1 MKNKIPM
8 TIKGEKKLRKELN
21 KLKNIIRPKII
32 SSISEARAHGDLKEN
47 AEYHAA
53 KEEQGF
59 CERKIQEIEYQ
70 LSNANVIDVTK
81 MSMNKKIFFG
91 ATVDILNVQSDS
103 IHTYQIV
110 GDNEAN
116 FKKKL
121 ISINSPMAR
130 GLIGKK
136 INDLAIIKTPVGS
149 VTYKI
154 LKITYI

>member
-91 ATVDILNVQSDS
+91 ATVDILNIQSNN
-103 IHTYQIV
+103 IYTYQIV

-154 LKITYI
+154 LKIIYI